1 MIVRVSRAR
10 LRRDREDGAFEFLRK
25 AASSGDRPD
34 GMEAMFIGRRTA
46 PGADE
51 IVAITVWRDLN
62 ALIAVFGPTWSQ
74 PAFFPQLKE
83 AIIDSSVEH
92 FETIA
97 ERYEDLTTLGLGLDL
112 EAGS

>member
-1 MIVRVSRAR
+1 M
-10 LRRDREDGAFEFLRK
+10 
-25 AASSGDRPD
+25 
-34 GMEAMFIGRRTA
+34 
-46 PGADE
+46 
-51 IVAITVWRDLN
+51 N

-74 PAFFPQLKE
+74 PSFFPQLKE